1 MKERIIHQDLK
12 LIPYYQN
19 DEVFLA
25 WYQDLDICKQ
35 VDNRNKPYDL
45 ESLHR
50 MYNYLNTHGE
60 CYYIEY
66 KGVLIGDISLRDNS
80 EIAIVISKPYQG
92 KHIGRKCLLEIIK
105 LAKEK
110 GMYKVIANIYSFN
123 RQSQYLFQIL
133 GFQKTEDEWYEFI
146 L

>member
-19 DEVFLA
+19 DEVSLA